1 MEKISFQEWQ
11 KLDFRVAKILE
22 VEDHPNA
29 DKLIVLKIDL
39 GNEQRTIVAG
49 IKSHYKKDELIGKKI
64 VVFTN
69 LEPAMLRGIK
79 SEGMLLAA
87 VKGKDEE
94 IVLITPEK
102 DIEAGTKVS

>member
-1 MEKISFQEWQ
+1 
-11 KLDFRVAKILE
+11 
-22 VEDHPNA
+22 
-29 DKLIVLKIDL
+29 
-39 GNEQRTIVAG
+39 
-49 IKSHYKKDELIGKKI
+49 
-64 VVFTN
+64 
-69 LEPAMLRGIK
+69 MLRGIK